1 MEDSSGKIAYGLVL
15 VAGFR
20 LDGPLWA
27 TDFRTS
33 TPTGT
38 LAEKFVGLECGGY
51 CMYWYWSNI
60 RINSASEV
68 NRGRT
73 SPSLVAKVLI
83 RPFRCSTSILTVTM
97 TVKTSLRAW
106 LVVLVIGF
114 AVLAGPQQALA
125 HTLEAHFQPQ
135 SESLE
140 IQAIFSTGEFYDG
153 ADVVVHPPS
162 DAEAEEIQGLTDED
176 GRFVFE
182 PDYDLV
188 GDWTIEVGEGNH
200 WDLLIVPVADGRIG
214 FDQITQL
221 HPELPHHHHHYAS
234 NQLFVAA
241 IALGSFLG
249 SRLLR
254 GRFSL

>member
-1 MEDSSGKIAYGLVL
+1 MM
-15 VAGFR
+15 R
-20 LDGPLWA
+20 LKSW
-27 TDFRTS
+27 F
-33 TPTGT
+33 
-38 LAEKFVGLECGGY
+38 
-51 CMYWYWSNI
+51 
-60 RINSASEV
+60 
-68 NRGRT
+68 
-73 SPSLVAKVLI
+73 
-83 RPFRCSTSILTVTM
+83 IL
-97 TVKTSLRAW
+97 LL
-106 LVVLVIGF
+106 LVVSVVAF
-114 AVLAGPQQALA
+114 PSAALA

-135 SESLE
+135 SERLE

-182 PDYDLV
+182 PDYDLA

-241 IALGSFLG
+241 IALGSFLA

-254 GRFSL
+254 GKFNI